1 MNNDKHKNYDFHWWT
16 PWTSFFVC
24 VYYVYGSKIIIYTL
38 MWNILLCQFTF
49 LQTCKL
55 SYKYISLSI
64 PNHQQLEVTT
74 FLIRSQELQ
83 KGRKS
88 PLPGNQSIHILM
100 NKSKDTAKF
109 VTKFNS
115 QLLSGKLWLVYIIIV
130 VSCGL
135 IWKWKCIN
143 HNLLLSGK

>member
-1 MNNDKHKNYDFHWWT
+1 
-16 PWTSFFVC
+16 
-24 VYYVYGSKIIIYTL
+24 

-64 PNHQQLEVTT
+64 PNHQQLDVPTL
-74 FLIRSQELQ
+74 LIRSQELQ

-109 VTKFNS
+109 ITKFNS
-115 QLLSGKLWLVYIIIV
+115 QLLSGKLWLVYIIAV
-130 VSCGL
+130 VVPYENEGVL
-135 IWKWKCIN
+135 IIIYYIRNCEDYLFISYKKKCKRGYWWGF
-143 HNLLLSGK
+143 LTWAWP